1 MIPVPLFAIAA
12 AAVVWLLSTGAAYV
26 YGRSDGAAL
35 EEAAQG
41 REDAIARIAA
51 ESAERA
57 AAKAISEIEVKHVTI
72 RGKVETQIRD
82 RVVYAD
88 CRHDD
93 RMLGTINETLKGQ
106 PAGDRELPAA
116 GTAE

>member
-41 REDAIARIAA
+41 REERIAAIAA

-57 AAKAISEIEVKHVTI
+57 AARAIADIEVRHVTI

-88 CRHDD
+88 CQHDQ
-93 RMLGTINETLKGQ
+93 RMFDTINQAIVG
-106 PAGDRELPAA
+106 ADHRELPAA
-116 GTAE
+116 RPAE